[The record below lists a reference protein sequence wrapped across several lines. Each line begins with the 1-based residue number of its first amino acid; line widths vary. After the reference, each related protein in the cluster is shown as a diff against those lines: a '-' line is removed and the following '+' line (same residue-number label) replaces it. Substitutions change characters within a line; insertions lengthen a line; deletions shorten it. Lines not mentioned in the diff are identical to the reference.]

1 MLEAALAVLT
11 VAGVYEYVYSL
22 SPWGVPSWLAF
33 PLLCV
38 LAFGSMFLPMN
49 LLITAAVASVAG
61 FIHAGLRRRYEPPMV
76 IPTRRGGL
84 PPLP

>member
-1 MLEAALAVLT
+1 MLEAGLAVLT
-11 VAGVYEYVYSL
+11 VAGVYEYLYSL

-38 LAFGSMFLPMN
+38 LAFGTTFLPMN
-49 LLITAAVASVAG
+49 LLIMSAVASVAG
-61 FIHAGLRRRYEPPMV
+61 FIHAGLRRRFEAPMV
-76 IPTRRGGL
+76 LPTRRGGL